1 MAGRRGRGRGRAA
14 MSFNVEQLG
23 FSKGEALP
31 GPVLAPPPLYP
42 PLANRLLSLLRATNY
57 DDVAKRDGP
66 LYLPVPLQDTPESE
80 YLLTL
85 KKDFVDY
92 LHDSPAYLQ
101 HTVTKKDIE
110 RYSDRYQT
118 LAKGQGQLKLD
129 WSRFPKELRPHVKTK
144 TTSRKRK
151 LQGAK
156 SGGKP
161 AKIAKKN
168 VDITSTLAE
177 LEKKETLVG
186 SDVEE
191 ETEETEGKEEGEE
204 DKEEEEEGEDVEQ
217 EDLDEEM
224 DDGTDY
230 VNNYFD
236 NGENY
241 LDEED
246 DNLDDGPVY

>member
-1 MAGRRGRGRGRAA
+1 MAGRGGRGRGRAA
-14 MSFNVEQLG
+14 MSFNIEQLG

-42 PLANRLLSLLRATNY
+42 PLANR
-57 DDVAKRDGP
+57 
-66 LYLPVPLQDTPESE
+66 PVPLQDTPESE

-129 WSRFPKELRPHVKTK
+129 WSRFPKELRPHVKIK

-151 LQGAK
+151 LQGAI

-168 VDITSTLAE
+168 VDITST
-177 LEKKETLVG
+177 
-186 SDVEE
+186 
-191 ETEETEGKEEGEE
+191 
-204 DKEEEEEGEDVEQ
+204 
-217 EDLDEEM
+217 
-224 DDGTDY
+224 
-230 VNNYFD
+230 
-236 NGENY
+236 
-241 LDEED
+241 
-246 DNLDDGPVY
+246 

>member
-1 MAGRRGRGRGRAA
+1 MAGRGGRGRGRAV

-42 PLANRLLSLLRATNY
+42 PLANR
-57 DDVAKRDGP
+57 
-66 LYLPVPLQDTPESE
+66 PVPLQDTPESE

-186 SDVEE
+186 SDAEE